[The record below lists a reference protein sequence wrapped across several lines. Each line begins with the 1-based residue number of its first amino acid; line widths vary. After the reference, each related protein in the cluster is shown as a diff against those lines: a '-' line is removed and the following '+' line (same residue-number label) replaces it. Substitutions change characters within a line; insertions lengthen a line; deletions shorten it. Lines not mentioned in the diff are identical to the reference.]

1 MWDLIENVFE
11 FFFDKVGGKLI
22 LAGALLASL
31 LTWFIHDQRSIGAR
45 NAIADANASAQELVH
60 KVDEAGRAAEQPGA
74 VERLRKH
81 YCRDC

>member
-1 MWDLIENVFE
+1 MVIVENILE
-11 FFFDKVGGKLI
+11 FFFDKIGGKLI

-31 LTWFIHDQRSIGAR
+31 VAWFAHDQRSIGAR

-60 KVDEAGRAAEQPGA
+60 KVDAAGRAAEQPGA
-74 VERLRKH
+74 VERLRKQ